1 VVVVVVVMMIEI
13 SKLALVYLC
22 EFRVC

>member
-1 VVVVVVVMMIEI
+1 VVVVVVMMIEI